1 MSRAGR
7 PFTVAVTGLNA
18 TDNPAPGV
26 GVIRALRAAPDF
38 GGRVVGLAYDALD
51 SGLYA
56 RELDLAGGYLLPYPS
71 QGVDALRERLR
82 QIHAEQ
88 RLDVI
93 IPTLDS
99 ELPGFIAL
107 EPELRQWGITM
118 FLPSREQL
126 ELRSKVRLA
135 ELGERAGLEV
145 PAQALLSDAADVYRL
160 QATLSY
166 PLVVKGVFYGAAV
179 VRSPDE
185 AAQAFHAT
193 VAKWGLPVIAQ
204 QFHDGE
210 EYDVVAVG
218 DGRGGMV
225 GAVPMKKLLLSDK
238 GKGWAGVAVKDPH
251 LLEAAR
257 RFFAATSWRGPCELE
272 ILKTKDDRYLLI
284 EVNPRFP
291 AWCFLSA
298 GAGQNLPW
306 AVARLARGEAVAP
319 MTEFR
324 AGTLFVRISLDQI
337 ASMADFQAL
346 ATGGALGATAAP
358 LQAEPL
364 AADRATTPPPA
375 FPAVA
380 TLAAAHGALH
390 AR

>member
-1 MSRAGR
+1 MSAAPR
-7 PFTVAVTGLNA
+7 PLTVAVTGLNA

-26 GVIRALRAAPDF
+26 GVIRALRAEPAF
-38 GGRVVGLAYDALD
+38 GGQVVGLAYDALD
-51 SGLYA
+51 SGLYHQD
-56 RELDLAGGYLLPYPS
+56 LDLAGGYLLPYPS

-82 QIHAEQ
+82 QVHAE
-88 RLDVI
+88 RPLDVI

-99 ELPGFIAL
+99 ELAAFIEL
-107 EPELRQWGITM
+107 EPELRQWGIRM

-135 ELGERAGLEV
+135 DLGQRAGLDV
-145 PAQALLSDAADVYRL
+145 PAQAVLSDAADVYRL
-160 QATLSY
+160 QADLPY
-166 PLVVKGVFYGAAV
+166 PLVVKGVFYGATV
-179 VRSPDE
+179 VRAPDE
-185 AAQAFHAT
+185 AAAAFHAT

-204 QFHDGE
+204 RFHEGE

-257 RFFAATSWRGPCELE
+257 RFFAETRWRGPCELE
-272 ILKTKDDRYLLI
+272 ILKTREDRYLLI

-306 AVARLARGEAVAP
+306 AVVRLARGEVVPP
-319 MTEFR
+319 MTDFR

-346 ATGGALGATAAP
+346 ATAGALPAPAARPAPASPTSTPAGA
-358 LQAEPL
+358 
-364 AADRATTPPPA
+364 
-375 FPAVA
+375 V
-380 TLAAAHGALH
+380 H